1 MRIGRREAAAVTV
14 GLVLLIAAFVVP
26 HLHLGIVTPL
36 IRATPARIRAFADT
50 APIFGWWN
58 AHVGWGTVPAIAIAA
73 AAVLWGPTA
82 AQRLPRRWVPWVAW
96 ATACGWAFS
105 LAMIDGWQRGFAGR
119 LVARHEYLRQVPTVT
134 DIPEALRTF
143 ARRIPDFQPDSWIT
157 HVSGH
162 PPGALLTFVW
172 LDRIG
177 LGGGAWAG
185 LLCLLVG
192 TSAAAAIV
200 VAVRALADDATARLA
215 APFVAVAPTAS
226 GSRCRPTA
234 TTPASRRGASRCWH
248 WRFAA
253 EHDGPRRGGLRPASR
268 MGHLPATTGWC

>member
-1 MRIGRREAAAVTV
+1 MRIGRREAVAVTV
-14 GLVLLIAAFVVP
+14 GVLLLVAAFVVP

-36 IRATPARIRAFADT
+36 INASPARFYSFADT

-58 AHVGWGTVPAIAIAA
+58 AHVGWGTVPAIVIGI
-73 AAVLWGPTA
+73 AAVLWGQA
-82 AQRLPRRWVPWVAW
+82 VALRLPWRALPSVTW

-119 LVARHEYLRQVPTVT
+119 LTARHEYLRQVPTVT
-134 DIPEALRTF
+134 DIPDAVRTF
-143 ARRIPDFQPDSWIT
+143 ASRIPDFQPNSWIT

-177 LGGGAWAG
+177 LGGGARAG

-192 TSAAAAIV
+192 SSAAAAIV
-200 VAVRALADDATARLA
+200 VAVRALADENTARLA
-215 APFVAVAPTAS
+215 APFVAVAPRPS
-226 GSRCRPTA
+226 GSRSPPTG
-234 TTPASRRGASRCWH
+234 TTPAWPRGALRYWRWPSKTRCGGRSWP
-248 WRFAA
+248 
-253 EHDGPRRGGLRPASR
+253 PRVPGSCSAGAS
-268 MGHLPATTGWC
+268 T